1 MVTETKKE
9 IELINPAVV
18 YDVDDL
24 IYGDEPAYVSER

>member
-9 IELINPAVV
+9 LELVNPAVI